1 MFTPKALDVADLKV
15 GDTVAVRCD
24 ITYGWSSLLCS
35 SYQVL
40 TISKITPKRAKV
52 SFEGSYLERNP
63 MRESFYEV
71 TNDLLEYIDITKKYK
86 RLADYMYALAK
97 GSDSDKYNIRSFIIN
112 LPAEQLD
119 SYIADFRKPYTIM
132 KLCAEHS
139 KV

>member
-1 MFTPKALDVADLKV
+1 MFTPKALDATGLKV
-15 GDTVAVRCD
+15 GDTVAAKCNM
-24 ITYGWSSLLCS
+24 TYGWGSFLCE

-40 TISKITPKRAKV
+40 TISKITPKRTKV
-52 SFEGSYLERNP
+52 SFEGSCLERNP
-63 MRESFYEV
+63 MREPFYEV
-71 TNDLLEYIDITKKYK
+71 TNDLLEYVDITKKYK

-97 GSDSDKYNIRSFIIN
+97 GSNSDKYNIRSFVVS
-112 LPAEQLD
+112 LPTDQLD

>member
-15 GDTVAVRCD
+15 GDTVAVKCN
-24 ITYGWSSLLCS
+24 ITYGWGSFLCE

-40 TISKITPKRAKV
+40 TILKITPKRTKV
-52 SFEGSYLERNP
+52 SFEDSYLERNP
-63 MRESFYEV
+63 MREPFHEV

-86 RLADYMYALAK
+86 RLADYMYALTR
-97 GSDSDKYNIRSFIIN
+97 GSDSDKYNIRSFILS
-112 LPAEQLD
+112 LPVDRLD